1 MREDSGKITI
11 LMVMQRNWGC
21 MDLEEGGGDP
31 LAGRDGGL
39 DKE

>member
-1 MREDSGKITI
+1 MS
-11 LMVMQRNWGC
+11 LMVMQRGWGC

-31 LAGRDGGL
+31 LAGCNGGL